1 MKPRLKT
8 YVPVRQ
14 WKKTVLLVVGLIG
27 CLAAL
32 PQSFVGYGYDNY
44 SGINGVILNPGG
56 LAGSKYKV
64 NVNII
69 SFSALAGNN
78 AYELDKKNLFT
89 LKFSHLSEG
98 NGYYKASNTSY
109 KYLYLNTDI
118 LGPSAMFN
126 IDKRDAIGIITRVR
140 SIGNMFNLSDPLF
153 RLMGNPDPSYYNT
166 NIINRSLQV
175 KTMSFAEVGLS
186 LGRILKQTADYR
198 LKVGITG
205 KYISGISYGSIST
218 GQMNLNI
225 DPTNKITNF
234 TGDVNVRYT
243 PNMDNLGTGGSIRDA
258 LTKNSGTGWG
268 MDLGLV
274 YEWKPEFDS
283 YKLRLG
289 FSLTDLGSIN
299 FYNSPNGQNYMGTL
313 TGHNTSQLVKSD
325 TESVN
330 QYFTRLQDSGLI
342 VAKGSS
348 SRVKAKL
355 PTAVHLNADY
365 HIYKKIFINADILFN
380 TVANTNQ
387 LTPNYITTATI
398 TPRLEKKWFS
408 IYSPVS
414 YNVQGQL
421 NWGAGV
427 RIGPLF
433 VGSGSVMSNLIKS
446 RIQHVDVH
454 VGLTVPIFQHNK
466 NEEKKEKKDK
476 KKDKEDQKKADT
488 LYRKILITHDR
499 DSDGVVDEKDA
510 CPDSAGPIQLLG
522 CPDRDGDGVPDNK
535 DKCPDVKGSPNFDG
549 CPAPDSDGDGVN
561 DDDDK
566 CPLVKGTLANAGC
579 PPIRTDLVM
588 SVSRASNRIFF
599 VRAKAN
605 LEKNCLKELDHVV
618 SVLKAD
624 STLKLVIQG
633 HTDSEGT
640 DERNAAL
647 SVRRAMAVKKYLM
660 AHGIAED
667 RLETH
672 GYGAHRPIASNETA
686 EGMAQNR
693 RVEMILRNWQK
704 K

>member
-1 MKPRLKT
+1 MKPRLKL
-8 YVPVRQ
+8 YVSVRQ
-14 WKKTVLLVVGLIG
+14 WKKAVLLVVGLAG

-44 SGINGVILNPGG
+44 SGVNSILLNPGN

-64 NVNII
+64 NVNLI
-69 SFSALAGNN
+69 SLSGLAGNN

-98 NGYYKASNTSY
+98 NGYYKATNTSY
-109 KYLYLNTDI
+109 KYVYLNTDI

-126 IDKRDAIGIITRVR
+126 IDRKDAIGITTRVR
-140 SIGNMFNLSDPLF
+140 SIGNLFNLSDPLF
-153 RLMGNPDPSYYNT
+153 RLMGNPDASYYNT
-166 NIINRSLQV
+166 NIINRSLQF

-186 LGRILKQTADYR
+186 YGRILKQTDKYR
-198 LKVGITG
+198 LKAGITG
-205 KYISGISYGSIST
+205 KYISGIAYGSIST

-225 DPTNKITNF
+225 DPTNKVTNF
-234 TGDVNVRYT
+234 TGDVDVRYSA
-243 PNMDNLGTGGSIRDA
+243 NMDNLGNGASIQDA
-258 LTKNSGTGWG
+258 LTKHNGNGWG
-268 MDLGLV
+268 VDLGLV
-274 YEWKPEFDS
+274 YEWKPTEDP

-289 FSLTDLGSIN
+289 LSLTDLGSVN
-299 FYNSPNGQNYMGTL
+299 FTNSPNGQSYMVTL
-313 TGHNTSQLVKSD
+313 NGHNTSELNKADS
-325 TESVN
+325 ESVN
-330 QYFTRLQDSGLI
+330 QYFTRLQDSGLV
-342 VAKGSS
+342 VAKGASAKI
-348 SRVKAKL
+348 KAKL
-355 PTAVHLNADY
+355 PTALHLNADY
-365 HIYKKIFINADILFN
+365 HVYKRLFINADILFN

-387 LTPNYITTATI
+387 VTPNYITTATI

-414 YNVQGQL
+414 YNAQGQL

-427 RIGPLF
+427 RVGPLF

-446 RIQHVDVH
+446 RIQHADVH
-454 VGLTVPIFQHNK
+454 VGLTVPIFQRRK
-466 NEEKKEKKDK
+466 DEEKKKKE
-476 KKDKEDQKKADT
+476 KEDKKKADT
-488 LYRKILITHDR
+488 LYKKIIITHDR

-522 CPDRDGDGVPDNK
+522 CPDSDGDGVPNNK
-535 DKCPDVKGSPNFDG
+535 DKCPGVKGSPNFEG

-566 CPLVKGTLANAGC
+566 CPLVKGTKANSGC
-579 PPIRTDLVM
+579 PPIRADLMM

-618 SVLKAD
+618 AVLKAD

-660 AHGIAED
+660 SHGIAEG

>member
-1 MKPRLKT
+1 MKPRLKL
-8 YVPVRQ
+8 YVSVRQ
-14 WKKTVLLVVGLIG
+14 WKKAVLLVVGLAG

-44 SGINGVILNPGG
+44 SGVNSILLNPGN

-64 NVNII
+64 NVNLI
-69 SFSALAGNN
+69 SLSGLAGNN

-98 NGYYKASNTSY
+98 NGYYKATNTSY
-109 KYLYLNTDI
+109 KYVYLNTDI

-126 IDKRDAIGIITRVR
+126 IDRKDAIGITTRVR
-140 SIGNMFNLSDPLF
+140 SIGNLFNLSDPLF
-153 RLMGNPDPSYYNT
+153 RLMGNPDASYYNT
-166 NIINRSLQV
+166 NIINRSLQF

-186 LGRILKQTADYR
+186 YGRILKQTDKYR
-198 LKVGITG
+198 LKAGITG
-205 KYISGISYGSIST
+205 KYISGIAYGSIST

-225 DPTNKITNF
+225 DPTNKVTNF
-234 TGDVNVRYT
+234 TGDVDVRYSA
-243 PNMDNLGTGGSIRDA
+243 NMDNLGNGASIQDA
-258 LTKNSGTGWG
+258 LTKHNGNGWG
-268 MDLGLV
+268 VDLGLV
-274 YEWKPEFDS
+274 YEWKPTEDP

-289 FSLTDLGSIN
+289 LSLTDLGSVN
-299 FYNSPNGQNYMGTL
+299 FTNSPNGQSYMVTL
-313 TGHNTSQLVKSD
+313 NGHNTSELNKADS
-325 TESVN
+325 ESVN
-330 QYFTRLQDSGLI
+330 QYFTRLQDSGLV
-342 VAKGSS
+342 VAKGASAKI
-348 SRVKAKL
+348 KAKL
-355 PTAVHLNADY
+355 PTALHLNADY
-365 HIYKKIFINADILFN
+365 HVYKRLFINADILFN

-387 LTPNYITTATI
+387 VTPNYITTATI

-414 YNVQGQL
+414 YNAQGQL

-427 RIGPLF
+427 RVGPLF

-446 RIQHVDVH
+446 RIQHADVH
-454 VGLTVPIFQHNK
+454 VGLTVPIFQRRK
-466 NEEKKEKKDK
+466 DEEKKKKE
-476 KKDKEDQKKADT
+476 KEDKKKADT
-488 LYRKILITHDR
+488 LYKKIIITHDR

-522 CPDRDGDGVPDNK
+522 CPDSDGDGVPNNK
-535 DKCPDVKGSPNFDG
+535 DKCPGVKGSPNFEG

-566 CPLVKGTLANAGC
+566 CPLVKGTKANSGC
-579 PPIRTDLVM
+579 PPIRADVMM

-618 SVLKAD
+618 AVLKAD

-660 AHGIAED
+660 SHGIAEG

>member
-1 MKPRLKT
+1 MKPRLKL
-8 YVPVRQ
+8 YVSVRQ
-14 WKKTVLLVVGLIG
+14 WKKAVLLVVGLAG

-44 SGINGVILNPGG
+44 SGVNSILLNPGN

-64 NVNII
+64 NVNLI
-69 SFSALAGNN
+69 SLSGLAGNN

-98 NGYYKASNTSY
+98 NGYYKATNTSY
-109 KYLYLNTDI
+109 KYVYLNTDI

-126 IDKRDAIGIITRVR
+126 IDRKDAIGITTRVR
-140 SIGNMFNLSDPLF
+140 SIGNLFNLSDPLF
-153 RLMGNPDPSYYNT
+153 RLMGNPDASYYNT
-166 NIINRSLQV
+166 NIINRSLQF

-186 LGRILKQTADYR
+186 YGRILKQTDKYR
-198 LKVGITG
+198 LKAGITG
-205 KYISGISYGSIST
+205 KYISGIAYGSIST

-225 DPTNKITNF
+225 DPTNKVTNF
-234 TGDVNVRYT
+234 TGDVDVRYSA
-243 PNMDNLGTGGSIRDA
+243 NMDNLGNGASIQDA
-258 LTKNSGTGWG
+258 LTKHNGNGWG
-268 MDLGLV
+268 VDLGLV
-274 YEWKPEFDS
+274 YEWKPTEDP

-289 FSLTDLGSIN
+289 LSLTDLGSVN
-299 FYNSPNGQNYMGTL
+299 FTNSPNGQSYMVTL
-313 TGHNTSQLVKSD
+313 NGHNTSELNKADS
-325 TESVN
+325 ESVN
-330 QYFTRLQDSGLI
+330 QYFTRLQDSGLV
-342 VAKGSS
+342 VAKGASPKI
-348 SRVKAKL
+348 KAKL
-355 PTAVHLNADY
+355 PTALHLNADY
-365 HIYKKIFINADILFN
+365 HVYKRLFINADILFN

-387 LTPNYITTATI
+387 VTPNYITTATI

-414 YNVQGQL
+414 YNAQGQL

-427 RIGPLF
+427 RVGPLF

-446 RIQHVDVH
+446 RIQHADVH
-454 VGLTVPIFQHNK
+454 VGLTVPIFQHRK
-466 NEEKKEKKDK
+466 DEEKKKKE
-476 KKDKEDQKKADT
+476 KEDKKKADT
-488 LYRKILITHDR
+488 LYKKIIITHDR

-522 CPDRDGDGVPDNK
+522 CPDSDGDGVPNNK
-535 DKCPDVKGSPNFDG
+535 DKCPGVKGSPNFEG

-566 CPLVKGTLANAGC
+566 CPLVKGTKANSGC
-579 PPIRTDLVM
+579 PPIRADLMM

-618 SVLKAD
+618 AVLKAD

-660 AHGIAED
+660 SHGIAEG

>member
-1 MKPRLKT
+1 MKPISKT

-14 WKKTVLLVVGLIG
+14 WKKATLLVLGLVG

-44 SGINGVILNPGG
+44 SGVSGVLLNPGN

-69 SFSALAGNN
+69 SFSTLSGNN

-98 NGYYKASNTSY
+98 YGYYKASNTNY
-109 KYLYLNTDI
+109 KYAYTNTDI
-118 LGPSAMFN
+118 VGPSAMFT
-126 IDKRDAIGIITRVR
+126 IDKRDAIGITTRVR
-140 SIGNMFNLSDPLF
+140 NVGDIFNLSDPLF
-153 RLMGNPDPSYYNT
+153 RLMGNPDASFYNT
-166 NIINRSLQV
+166 NIVNRSLQF
-175 KTMSFAEVGLS
+175 KTMSFAELGLS
-186 LGRILKQTADYR
+186 LGRVLVQSDKYR
-198 LKVGITG
+198 LKAGITG
-205 KYISGISYGSIST
+205 KYISGIEYASIST
-218 GQMNLNI
+218 GQMNMNI
-225 DPTNKITNF
+225 DPTNKITSF
-234 TGDVNVRYT
+234 TGGVDVRYSS
-243 PNMDNLGTGGSIRDA
+243 NLENLGSGASIQDA
-258 LTKNSGTGWG
+258 LTKHNGNGWG
-268 MDLGLV
+268 LDLGLV
-274 YEWKPEFDS
+274 YEYKPIEDP

-289 FSLTDLGSIN
+289 ISLTDIGSVS
-299 FYNSPNGQNYMGTL
+299 FTNSPNGQSYMGAL
-313 TGHNTSQLVKSD
+313 TGHNT
-325 TESVN
+325 TELIKADSENVN

-342 VAKGSS
+342 VAKGASS
-348 SRVKAKL
+348 KIKANL
-355 PTAVHLNADY
+355 PTALHLNADY
-365 HIYKKIFINADILFN
+365 HVYKKIFVNADILFN

-387 LTPNYITTATI
+387 VTPNYITTATI

-408 IYSPVS
+408 VYSPVS

-427 RIGPLF
+427 RVGPLF
-433 VGSGSVMSNLIKS
+433 VGSGSVMSNLIKN
-446 RIQHVDVH
+446 RIQHADVH
-454 VGLTVPIFQHNK
+454 IGLTVPIFQHNK
-466 NEEKKEKKDK
+466 NEEKKEKKEKKEDK
-476 KKDKEDQKKADT
+476 KKSDT

-522 CPDRDGDGVPDNK
+522 CPDDDGDGVPNNK
-535 DKCPDVKGSPNFDG
+535 DKCPGVKGSPNFEG

-566 CPLVKGTLANAGC
+566 CPLVKGTKANAGC
-579 PPIRTDLVM
+579 PPIRADLMM

-599 VRAKAN
+599 VRAKSN
-605 LEKNCLKELDHVV
+605 LEKNSMKELDHVV

-624 STLKLVIQG
+624 TTLKLVIQG

-660 AHGIAED
+660 TRGIAD
-667 RLETH
+667 NRLETH

>member
-1 MKPRLKT
+1 MKPRLKL
-8 YVPVRQ
+8 YVSVRQ
-14 WKKTVLLVVGLIG
+14 WKKAVLLIVGLAG

-44 SGINGVILNPGG
+44 SGVNSILLNPGN

-64 NVNII
+64 NVNLI
-69 SFSALAGNN
+69 SLSGLAGNN

-98 NGYYKASNTSY
+98 NGYYKATNTSY
-109 KYLYLNTDI
+109 KYVYLNTDI

-126 IDKRDAIGIITRVR
+126 IDRKDAIGITTRVR
-140 SIGNMFNLSDPLF
+140 SIGNLFNLSDPLF
-153 RLMGNPDPSYYNT
+153 RLMGNPDASYYNT
-166 NIINRSLQV
+166 NIINRSLQF

-186 LGRILKQTADYR
+186 YGRILKQTDKYR
-198 LKVGITG
+198 LKAGITG
-205 KYISGISYGSIST
+205 KYISGIAYGSIST

-225 DPTNKITNF
+225 DPTNKVTNF
-234 TGDVNVRYT
+234 TGDVDVRYSA
-243 PNMDNLGTGGSIRDA
+243 NMDNLGNGASIQDA
-258 LTKNSGTGWG
+258 LTKHNGNGWG
-268 MDLGLV
+268 VDLGLV
-274 YEWKPEFDS
+274 YEWKPTEDP

-289 FSLTDLGSIN
+289 LSLTDLGSVN
-299 FYNSPNGQNYMGTL
+299 FTNSPNGQSYMVTL
-313 TGHNTSQLVKSD
+313 NGHNTSELNKADS
-325 TESVN
+325 ESVN
-330 QYFTRLQDSGLI
+330 QYFTRLQDSGLV
-342 VAKGSS
+342 VAKGASPKI
-348 SRVKAKL
+348 KAKL
-355 PTAVHLNADY
+355 PTALHLNADY
-365 HIYKKIFINADILFN
+365 HVYKRLFINADILFN

-387 LTPNYITTATI
+387 VTPNYITTATI

-414 YNVQGQL
+414 YNAQGQL

-427 RIGPLF
+427 RVGPLF

-446 RIQHVDVH
+446 RIQHADVH
-454 VGLTVPIFQHNK
+454 VGLTVPIFQHRK
-466 NEEKKEKKDK
+466 DEEKKKKE
-476 KKDKEDQKKADT
+476 KEDKKKADT
-488 LYRKILITHDR
+488 LYKKIIITHDR

-522 CPDRDGDGVPDNK
+522 CPDSDGDGVPNNK
-535 DKCPDVKGSPNFDG
+535 DKCPGVKGSPNFEG

-566 CPLVKGTLANAGC
+566 CPLVKGTKANSGC
-579 PPIRTDLVM
+579 PPIRADLMM

-618 SVLKAD
+618 AVLKAD

-660 AHGIAED
+660 SHGIAEG

>member
-1 MKPRLKT
+1 MKPRLKL
-8 YVPVRQ
+8 YVSVRQ
-14 WKKTVLLVVGLIG
+14 WKKAVLLVVGLAG

-44 SGINGVILNPGG
+44 SGVNSILLNPGN

-64 NVNII
+64 NVNLI
-69 SFSALAGNN
+69 SLSGLAGNN

-98 NGYYKASNTSY
+98 NGYYKATNTSY
-109 KYLYLNTDI
+109 KYVYLNTDI

-126 IDKRDAIGIITRVR
+126 IDRKDAIGITTRVR
-140 SIGNMFNLSDPLF
+140 SIGNLFNLSDPLF
-153 RLMGNPDPSYYNT
+153 RLMGNPDASYYNT
-166 NIINRSLQV
+166 NIINRSLQF

-186 LGRILKQTADYR
+186 YGRILKQTDKYR
-198 LKVGITG
+198 LKAGITG
-205 KYISGISYGSIST
+205 KYISGIAYGSIST

-225 DPTNKITNF
+225 DPTNKVTNF
-234 TGDVNVRYT
+234 TGDVDVRYSA
-243 PNMDNLGTGGSIRDA
+243 NMDNLGNGASIQDA
-258 LTKNSGTGWG
+258 LTKHNGNGWG
-268 MDLGLV
+268 VDLGLV
-274 YEWKPEFDS
+274 YEWKPTEDP

-289 FSLTDLGSIN
+289 LSLTDLGSVN
-299 FYNSPNGQNYMGTL
+299 FTNSPNGQSYMVTL
-313 TGHNTSQLVKSD
+313 NGHNTSELNKADS
-325 TESVN
+325 ESVN
-330 QYFTRLQDSGLI
+330 QYFTRLQDSGLV
-342 VAKGSS
+342 VAKGASPKI
-348 SRVKAKL
+348 KAKL
-355 PTAVHLNADY
+355 PTALHLNADY
-365 HIYKKIFINADILFN
+365 HVYKRLFINADILFN

-387 LTPNYITTATI
+387 VTPNYITTATI

-414 YNVQGQL
+414 YNAQGQL

-427 RIGPLF
+427 RVGPLF

-446 RIQHVDVH
+446 RIQHADVH
-454 VGLTVPIFQHNK
+454 VGLTVPIFQRRK
-466 NEEKKEKKDK
+466 DEEKKKKE
-476 KKDKEDQKKADT
+476 KEDKKKADT
-488 LYRKILITHDR
+488 LYKKIIITHDR

-522 CPDRDGDGVPDNK
+522 CPDSDGDGVPNNK
-535 DKCPDVKGSPNFDG
+535 DKCPGVKGSPNFEG

-566 CPLVKGTLANAGC
+566 CPLVKGTKANSGC
-579 PPIRTDLVM
+579 PPIRADLMM

-618 SVLKAD
+618 AVLKAD

-660 AHGIAED
+660 SHGIAEG

>member
-1 MKPRLKT
+1 MKPRLKL
-8 YVPVRQ
+8 YVSVRQ
-14 WKKTVLLVVGLIG
+14 WKKAVLLIVGLAG

-44 SGINGVILNPGG
+44 SGVNSILLNPGN

-64 NVNII
+64 NVNLI
-69 SFSALAGNN
+69 SLSGLAGNN

-98 NGYYKASNTSY
+98 NGYYKATNTSY
-109 KYLYLNTDI
+109 KYVYLNTDI

-126 IDKRDAIGIITRVR
+126 IDRKDAIGITTRVR
-140 SIGNMFNLSDPLF
+140 SIGNLFNLSDPLF
-153 RLMGNPDPSYYNT
+153 RLMGDPDASYYNT
-166 NIINRSLQV
+166 NIINRSLQF

-186 LGRILKQTADYR
+186 YGRILKQTDKYR
-198 LKVGITG
+198 LKAGITG
-205 KYISGISYGSIST
+205 KYISGIAYGSIST

-225 DPTNKITNF
+225 DPTNKVTNF
-234 TGDVNVRYT
+234 TGDVDVRYSA
-243 PNMDNLGTGGSIRDA
+243 NMDNLGNGASIQDA
-258 LTKNSGTGWG
+258 LTKHNGNGWG
-268 MDLGLV
+268 VDLGLV
-274 YEWKPEFDS
+274 YEWKPTEDP

-289 FSLTDLGSIN
+289 LSLTDLGSVN
-299 FYNSPNGQNYMGTL
+299 FTNSPNGQSYMVTL
-313 TGHNTSQLVKSD
+313 NGHNTSELNKADS
-325 TESVN
+325 ESVN
-330 QYFTRLQDSGLI
+330 QYFTRLQDSGLV
-342 VAKGSS
+342 VAKGASPKI
-348 SRVKAKL
+348 KAKL
-355 PTAVHLNADY
+355 PTALHLNADY
-365 HIYKKIFINADILFN
+365 HVYKRLFINADILFN

-387 LTPNYITTATI
+387 VTPNYITTATI

-414 YNVQGQL
+414 YNAQGQL

-427 RIGPLF
+427 RVGPLF

-446 RIQHVDVH
+446 RIQHADVH
-454 VGLTVPIFQHNK
+454 VGLTVPIFQHRK
-466 NEEKKEKKDK
+466 DEEKKKKE
-476 KKDKEDQKKADT
+476 KEDKKKADT
-488 LYRKILITHDR
+488 LYKKIIITHDR

-522 CPDRDGDGVPDNK
+522 CPDSDGDGVPNNK
-535 DKCPDVKGSPNFDG
+535 DKCPGVKGSPNFEG

-566 CPLVKGTLANAGC
+566 CPLVKGTKANSGC
-579 PPIRTDLVM
+579 PPIRADLMM

-618 SVLKAD
+618 AVLKAD

-660 AHGIAED
+660 SHAIAED